1 LNENPDH
8 IYKMNWGGRVKS
20 SSGKYYI
27 GLDHLRALAVFMV
40 FSWHFIHSRNIVP
53 LDGSAPWLLPLSL
66 LTQGY
71 TGVSLFMVLSGYI
84 FARLTDGQQLLY
96 GRFLLNRALRLLPLL
111 TVVLLL
117 AHLKSTAM
125 NEGLDVPHRLLWGWL
140 APALPQGG
148 WSVTVEIHFYV
159 MLPLILWVAARSRA
173 GLLLL
178 VLAAVALRAVIHVL
192 DGPIE
197 YLSYYTMIGRLDQ
210 FLLGCLAYQWR
221 HTIQGR
227 HAWWALAAIVFCG
240 LMSYVDHQGSMFSK
254 SHDMAPWWIF
264 FTTVEGV
271 FYGLTV
277 AWYDTSFKHS
287 TGRASNL
294 LAMVGRYS
302 YSIYLL
308 HTFVVFRL
316 ADLINHKILV
326 IENTYLALMASLVS
340 LILLLPVAALSYR
353 LIEAPFLKRRVIYMR
368 PKPAMGQ
375 PPDASMD
382 AEIQV
387 RQAA

>member
-1 LNENPDH
+1 
-8 IYKMNWGGRVKS
+8 MKS
-20 SSGKYYI
+20 SSGQYYI

-40 FSWHFIHSRNIVP
+40 FSWHFIHSRDIVP
-53 LDGSAPWLLPLSL
+53 LDGSAPWFLPLSL

-71 TGVSLFMVLSGYI
+71 GGVSLFMVLSGYL

-96 GRFLLNRALRLLPLL
+96 GRFLFNRALRLLPLL
-111 TVVLLL
+111 AVVVAL
-117 AHLKSTAM
+117 AHVKSIVTH
-125 NEGLDVPHRLLWGWL
+125 EDLDLPQRLSWGWL
-140 APALPQGG
+140 APVLPQGG
-148 WSVTVEIHFYV
+148 WSVTVEMHFYV
-159 MLPLILWVAARSRA
+159 MLPVILWVAARSRV
-173 GLLLL
+173 GLLLI
-178 VLAAVALRAVIHVL
+178 VLAAMAGRAVIHSL
-192 DGPIE
+192 DGPME

-210 FLLGCLAYQWR
+210 FLLGCLAYRWR
-221 HTIQGR
+221 DMIRGR
-227 HAWWALAAIVFCG
+227 HALWSLAAIVFCG

-254 SHDMAPWWIF
+254 SHDMSTWWIF
-264 FTTVEGV
+264 FTTIEGV

-287 TGRASNL
+287 APGRASKL
-294 LAMVGRYS
+294 VAMVGRYS

-316 ADLINHKILV
+316 ADFINHKILG

-353 LIEAPFLKRRVIYMR
+353 LIEAPFLKRRVIYTK
-368 PKPAMGQ
+368 PKLALGQ
-375 PPDASMD
+375 PPDAAPD
-382 AEIQV
+382 EIQV